1 MAAPLPLVDGVGPQV
16 DAPAPLPL
24 VDGVGPQVDGLPNTL
39 NLLLRTAT
47 SSPNH
52 PDQEQRN
59 LLRASLLPVI
69 VCKIKVRD
77 AGPFMQLVRLPLA
90 AANPHGNRT
99 IPNRLAIERV
109 AAAANVLFLLI
120 DPLLPC
126 LRRHPT
132 DPTHLRGVK
141 ACAERLQHLAAEAGG
156 SFKTSCSQFAQRI
169 ILYVTQAH
177 AHPMFSPYAPLRSS
191 IDDII
196 RRATVLLDL
205 TVTVKH
211 PEPGELAA
219 AAVEVAAYAAQYGG
233 AVAGLGAEA
242 EADPEEAEGN

>member
-1 MAAPLPLVDGVGPQV
+1 TGSPSPHFHPRRHTPPSILAGREREREEGVAPMAAPLPLVDGVGPQV
-16 DAPAPLPL
+16 DAPAPLPLVDGVGPQVDAPAPL

-126 LRRHPT
+126 LRRHPSR
-132 DPTHLRGVK
+132 PHPPPWGEGLRGETP
-141 ACAERLQHLAAEAGG
+141 A
-156 SFKTSCSQFAQRI
+156 S
-169 ILYVTQAH
+169 
-177 AHPMFSPYAPLRSS
+177 
-191 IDDII
+191 
-196 RRATVLLDL
+196 RR
-205 TVTVKH
+205 
-211 PEPGELAA
+211 
-219 AAVEVAAYAAQYGG
+219 
-233 AVAGLGAEA
+233 
-242 EADPEEAEGN
+242 